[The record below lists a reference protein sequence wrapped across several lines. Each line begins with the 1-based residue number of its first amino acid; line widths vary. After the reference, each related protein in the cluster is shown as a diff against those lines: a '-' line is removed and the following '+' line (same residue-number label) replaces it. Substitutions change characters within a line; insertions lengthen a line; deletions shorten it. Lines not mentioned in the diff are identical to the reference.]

1 MKQPSEEQDPEF
13 EKDLQRFSS
22 PQACHE
28 WLTQDLAHAEAFIE
42 VTREKMQERGED
54 MSDEQWAELQ
64 ALSRQMWGE
73 IADEMI
79 PLHYNPLVDRFLEL
93 IAQTSLSDEEEAEV
107 KAMAPKLNRLI
118 DMALDLA
125 EPRRTEVMTT
135 LTATQQELNKLL
147 KYLED

>member
-1 MKQPSEEQDPEF
+1 
-13 EKDLQRFSS
+13 
-22 PQACHE
+22 
-28 WLTQDLAHAEAFIE
+28 